1 MMLHHGQLVPEFED
15 ELFSH
20 LEMNELHS
28 VTTLRTDYPLMHCIP
43 GKWNPQPHLF
53 ENLKTQCKLLL
64 K

>member
-1 MMLHHGQLVPEFED
+1 
-15 ELFSH
+15 
-20 LEMNELHS
+20 MNELHS
-28 VTTLRTDYPLMHCIP
+28 FTTLETNYPLMHRIP